1 MKMENDKDQIL
12 EKLQD
17 YYSVVFDDE
26 LLNEI
31 AEIGVYRRYDKGR
44 TMIEI
49 GDELSEIPL
58 ILDGAVKII
67 REDSKKDEILM
78 YFLERGDTC
87 AISFVNCIN
96 KNKSIFR
103 GEVEKD
109 TECIMIPVRKIEEWL
124 IKYRSWRQFIV
135 DSYHNRML
143 EMVEAIDSLAF
154 MNLDD
159 RLYKYLTDKVKIMR
173 NFNLHVKHQEIADDL
188 NTSRVVISRLLK
200 KLERSGKI
208 KLGRNK
214 IKIIDL

>member
-1 MKMENDKDQIL
+1 MENDKDQIL
-12 EKLQD
+12 NMLQD
-17 YYSVVFDDE
+17 YYSMVFDEE

-31 AEIGVYRRYDKGR
+31 AAIGVYRKYDKGR

-109 TECIMIPVRKIEEWL
+109 TECIMIPVQKIEEWL

-173 NFNLHVKHQEIADDL
+173 NFNLHIKHQEIADDL

>member
-1 MKMENDKDQIL
+1 MEHDKDQIL
-12 EKLQD
+12 EKLKD
-17 YYSVVFDDE
+17 YYAVVFEQE
-26 LLNEI
+26 LLDEI
-31 AEIGVYRRYDKGR
+31 ANIGVYKKYDKGR

-58 ILDGAVKII
+58 ILDGAVKIV
-67 REDSKKDEILM
+67 REDAKKDEILM
-78 YFLERGDTC
+78 YFLERRDTC

-109 TECIMIPVRKIEEWL
+109 TECIMIPVKKIEEWL

-154 MNLDD
+154 MNLDE

-173 NFNLHVKHQEIADDL
+173 NFNLHIKHQEIADDL
-188 NTSRVVISRLLK
+188 NTSRVVVSRLLK

>member
-1 MKMENDKDQIL
+1 MENDKDQIK
-12 EKLQD
+12 EKLKD
-17 YYSVVFDDE
+17 YYSVVFDEE

-31 AEIGVYRRYDKGR
+31 AEIGVYRKYDKGR

-49 GDELSEIPL
+49 GDELTEIPL

-96 KNKSIFR
+96 KNRSIFR

-109 TECIMIPVRKIEEWL
+109 TECIMIPVKKIEEWL

-135 DSYHNRML
+135 DSYHSRML

-159 RLYKYLTDKVKIMR
+159 RLYKYLTDQVKIMR

-214 IKIIDL
+214 IRIIDL

>member
-12 EKLQD
+12 KMLQD
-17 YYSVVFDDE
+17 YYSMVFDEE

-31 AEIGVYRRYDKGR
+31 ASIGVYRKYDKGR

-109 TECIMIPVRKIEEWL
+109 TECIMIPVQKIEEWL

-173 NFNLHVKHQEIADDL
+173 NFNLHIKHQEIADDL

>member
-1 MKMENDKDQIL
+1 MENDKDQIL
-12 EKLQD
+12 KMLQD
-17 YYSVVFDDE
+17 YYSMVFDEE

-31 AEIGVYRRYDKGR
+31 ASIGVYRKYDKGR

-109 TECIMIPVRKIEEWL
+109 TECIMIPVQKIEEWL

-173 NFNLHVKHQEIADDL
+173 NFNLHIKHQEIADDL

>member
-1 MKMENDKDQIL
+1 MENDKDQIL

-17 YYSVVFDDE
+17 YYSVIFDDE

-31 AEIGVYRRYDKGR
+31 AEIGVYRKFDKGR

-67 REDSKKDEILM
+67 REDAKKDEILM

-109 TECIMIPVRKIEEWL
+109 TECIMIPVKKIEEWL
-124 IKYRSWRQFIV
+124 IRYRSWRQFIV
-135 DSYHNRML
+135 DSYHNRMM

-159 RLYKYLTDKVKIMR
+159 RLYKYLNDKVKIMR
-173 NFNLHVKHQEIADDL
+173 NFNLHIKHQEIADDL

>member
-1 MKMENDKDQIL
+1 MENDKDQIL

>member
-1 MKMENDKDQIL
+1 MENDKDQIL
-12 EKLQD
+12 KLLQD
-17 YYSVVFDDE
+17 YYSMVFDEE

-31 AEIGVYRRYDKGR
+31 ASVGVYKKYDKGR

-109 TECIMIPVRKIEEWL
+109 TECIMIPVQKIEEWL

-173 NFNLHVKHQEIADDL
+173 NFNLQIKHQEIADDL

>member
-1 MKMENDKDQIL
+1 MENDKDQIL

-17 YYSVVFDDE
+17 YYSMVFDEE

-31 AEIGVYRRYDKGR
+31 AEIGVYKKFDKGR

-96 KNKSIFR
+96 KNRSIFR

-109 TECIMIPVRKIEEWL
+109 TECIMIPVKKIEEWL

-173 NFNLHVKHQEIADDL
+173 NFNLHIKHQEIADDL